1 MYDTDLFIFKPGQT
15 FWCKDKPIISAATF
29 HNAQI
34 VDCHVTFSD
43 DLYLKKISLKK
54 KLARVLIDQRCKWSF
69 LESIKL
75 GFRSYEPANHS
86 RTY

>member
-1 MYDTDLFIFKPGQT
+1 MYETDLFIFKPGQT

-54 KLARVLIDQRCKWSF
+54 NLHV
-69 LESIKL
+69 
-75 GFRSYEPANHS
+75 Y
-86 RTY
+86 